1 VMFPKDSA
9 VLLFQSVRELLINV
23 AKHGAVKK
31 ATVTMTHQDGSLTIV
46 VRDEN
51 GFDLPAA
58 TAAATIS
65 PLSSKFG
72 LFSIRERMKALGGTF
87 VIQSERGKG
96 TTATL
101 TFPLRVSPK
110 PPSQNGQA

>member
-1 VMFPKDSA
+1 
-9 VLLFQSVRELLINV
+9 
-23 AKHGAVKK
+23 
-31 ATVTMTHQDGSLTIV
+31 VTMTHQDGSLTIV

-51 GFDLPAA
+51 GFDLAAA
-58 TAAATIS
+58 TAASTIS

-87 VIQSERGKG
+87 AIQSERSKG

-101 TFPLRVSPK
+101 TFPLRMPPK
-110 PPSQNGQA
+110 NPPSLPGVR

>member
-1 VMFPKDSA
+1 
-9 VLLFQSVRELLINV
+9 
-23 AKHGAVKK
+23 
-31 ATVTMTHQDGSLTIV
+31 MTHQERLLTIV

-51 GFDLPAA
+51 GFDLAA
-58 TAAATIS
+58 GAAAATIS

-87 VIQSERGKG
+87 AIESERGKG

-101 TFPLRVSPK
+101 TLPLPVPTDLS
-110 PPSQNGQA
+110 SQNGVASHV